1 MEKVTEESP
10 KIEEK
15 NDDYVMPLPKE
26 EKPEA
31 EEKKEPNKK
40 PFWTVRLAGGLID
53 MFLIIAATLG
63 LFMLFTKVTPMGDVL
78 TNYQTQMVVI
88 QDEYKLKE
96 LLPDSEETYGHKVYD
111 DEAEYSKYTTNH
123 VYFDSDTGHN
133 YVVVNNDNISNELK
147 AAYQKAV
154 KADEN
159 YSNTSFNYR
168 MVEYG
173 YTMLAAFIAMS
184 VFVVVV
190 PLVNKRR
197 ASVGKLAAGTM
208 LINSK
213 YQVPAKWYQIV
224 GRFLFSFFIEFALP
238 YLFCS
243 GVSVFLMFIV
253 PTLLFIISLISKQ
266 GRTLHDFVSRTKVID
281 KKTFVPL
288 SEQ

>member
-1 MEKVTEESP
+1 MKKVTEESR

-26 EKPEA
+26 EKLEEEA
-31 EEKKEPNKK
+31 QKEPNKK

-111 DEAEYSKYTTNH
+111 DETEYSKYTTNH

-159 YSNTSFNYR
+159 YNNTSFNYR

-197 ASVGKLAAGTM
+197 ASIGKLAAGTM

-213 YQVPAKWYQIV
+213 YQVPSKWYQIV